1 MYYSSISTSHKVS
14 NSLFVK
20 CSAAELRF
28 EAWDEF
34 STNFYFIFLFKY
46 SWHFRTFGKAEYFG
60 WNGMPIIGKTNHATE
75 LVAFEWRLSRK
86 IFKTFKLLAKNQ
98 KKSQKKPGKEVVPRL
113 DFWAASV
120 FDPFCLWRKI
130 FSWLQVEIGDI
141 DINGK
146 LLETISS
153 TENLGLFRKISV
165 RMMKTSRTK
174 YTEEDN
180 CNADD
185 FNIYCADNQ
194 FHFWVYLKI
203 HILMLLIQGHF

>member
-1 MYYSSISTSHKVS
+1 M
-14 NSLFVK
+14 K

-34 STNFYFIFLFKY
+34 STNFYFFFLFKY

-98 KKSQKKPGKEVVPRL
+98 KKARKSRRSCSQTSEQPVYSILFG
-113 DFWAASV
+113 AS
-120 FDPFCLWRKI
+120 CLWRKI

-174 YTEEDN
+174 YT
-180 CNADD
+180 A
-185 FNIYCADNQ
+185 IGQLQY
-194 FHFWVYLKI
+194 WYL
-203 HILMLLIQGHF
+203 F